1 MSDLSHRKVNILP
14 VTAAVLLCL
23 CLLSFSRVG
32 SVYGK
37 LTDEEATPSE
47 FATGSDASRYYD
59 YSKATPS
66 EVERIEVES
75 TIIEIPEPDPIEGY
89 EFLGWNTCEDGTG
102 DWYFPGELFEMT
114 EECTDFYAIWEKILK
129 ATPSQAV
136 KTASGSDAVPS
147 GGGGAGVSP
156 AAAQTAEAVTVP
168 AAEQI
173 EELANPENTEAVTE
187 ADVTDEATETTEEAV
202 DATEASETETSEET
216 AAETEEVTETE
227 APTETATEITE
238 TEVTTEALNEIL
250 EAGAESAVLI
260 EKSSSETEAASVEI
274 EEIPAAETSAEAAET
289 PEA

>member
-47 FATGSDASRYYD
+47 FATVSDASRYYD

-89 EFLGWNTCEDGTG
+89 EFLGWNTCEDGSG

-136 KTASGSDAVPS
+136 KIASGSDAVPA
-147 GGGGAGVSP
+147 GGGGTGVSPAAAQNAEAVTVP

-168 AAEQI
+168 AAEQT
-173 EELANPENTEAVTE
+173 EELKVPETN
-187 ADVTDEATETTEEAV
+187 EEA
-202 DATEASETETSEET
+202 EAADETSEET

-238 TEVTTEALNEIL
+238 TEVLTEALNEIL

-274 EEIPAAETSAEAAET
+274 EEIPAAEISAVAVET
-289 PEA
+289 DEV